1 MVFGLLILL
10 ILLSIAYCTE
20 ETYQKYVRY
29 MEKKTLWC
37 ACWVSLGI
45 LSLLGLGT
53 GLHTFLLYL
62 GPHIASVTLAAHE
75 CGSVDF
81 PEPPYPDQII
91 CPQHAAAELGS
102 DAEPVGVESVGVGP
116 AAVQESISLWTI
128 MSKVRLEAC
137 VWISDSDFTINDVI
151 PSQVRTLQGTAI
163 GELPPYFMAWAARLS
178 GADPD
183 DEDHQTFETTLDQS
197 QCAQPTDAAAGM
209 PDVQSNCGTGTR
221 VYSVS
226 WGEFFSIDADVL
238 EASGMDQVHGC
249 SKLFERRGKCILGKI
264 CVTALKRDFCGAVKK
279 DRDFATRANVAVQKI
294 IHKVGFLG
302 ILACASIPNPLW
314 TLSGPIVEFFWC
326 NTHRESSY
334 QNAHSET
341 VCDRH
346 LQQTNSGVDGV
357 PHRHT
362 KALSER
368 GALRSECNCSFDDLT
383 LYSLI
388 KSVLQIISRRL

>member
-1 MVFGLLILL
+1 MLWQQREMVFGLLILL

-45 LSLLGLGT
+45 LSLVGLGT

-137 VWISDSDFTINDVI
+137 VW
-151 PSQVRTLQGTAI
+151 QGAGTAI

-197 QCAQPTDAAAGM
+197 QCAQ
-209 PDVQSNCGTGTR
+209 
-221 VYSVS
+221 
-226 WGEFFSIDADVL
+226 
-238 EASGMDQVHGC
+238 
-249 SKLFERRGKCILGKI
+249 
-264 CVTALKRDFCGAVKK
+264 
-279 DRDFATRANVAVQKI
+279 DFATRANVAVQKI

-357 PHRHT
+357 PHRICST
-362 KALSER
+362 AGCGTAEALQGVLGGPEGQAAPSCRR
-368 GALRSECNCSFDDLT
+368 GDPN
-383 LYSLI
+383 
-388 KSVLQIISRRL
+388 